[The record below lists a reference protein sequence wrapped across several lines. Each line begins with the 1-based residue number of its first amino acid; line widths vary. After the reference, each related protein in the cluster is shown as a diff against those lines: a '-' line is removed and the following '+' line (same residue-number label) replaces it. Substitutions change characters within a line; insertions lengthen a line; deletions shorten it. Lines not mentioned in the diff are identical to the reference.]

1 MLNRLQ
7 QAVSLR
13 RHSSPVLPIKS
24 DHVAEI
30 ARLIGLVSAESQN
43 LHNGGGDGS
52 AALNELKSYVQKWPD
67 AQETLEEQV
76 GLRQEK
82 CGLTRLYFLSLQ

>member
-1 MLNRLQ
+1 MFNRLQ

-24 DHVAEI
+24 DHVAEM

-43 LHNGGGDGS
+43 LHGGGGDDS
-52 AALNELKSYVQKWPD
+52 AALNELKSYVQRWPE

-76 GLRQEK
+76 GV
-82 CGLTRLYFLSLQ
+82 